1 MTMLPILHL
10 ILLPLIIYQTTS
22 FASAVDPTQGFT
34 QLPLDNSNFQIQ
46 KPYDVSVNQR
56 YTFTN
61 GVHKFWIYPTD
72 KPFMSGSNTQPRT
85 EIRITVSKNSI
96 SQNMFLL
103 LLLLLFCLYI
113 PSYIHH
119 FTLYFYFQGYDY
131 TSGIWQF
138 EGYGYVPSG
147 TSGVC
152 IMQVFG
158 GSSTATTSQL
168 RVYDGS
174 LTYYRSPVLSANI
187 YNRWFRV
194 NAIHDVGANNVK
206 IYIDGWS
213 SHAEKNL
220 KSLSPW
226 LRLLTLII
234 IGLWSKNSLFP
245 ITCPL
250 RFHIFTSLSEMRKW
264 SSLLMEFLA
273 ALNQV
278 NLFGTAGRSM
288 RFISSIKSTNF
299 ANSKLFIWA
308 LWPFLSFF
316 LLMASKFRHAHH
328 SSTGKLALSFRR
340 FAHILFLDDLHQ

>member
-1 MTMLPILHL
+1 MTMLPSLHL

-56 YTFTN
+56 YAFTN

-85 EIRITVSKNSI
+85 EIRIT
-96 SQNMFLL
+96 
-103 LLLLLFCLYI
+103 
-113 PSYIHH
+113 
-119 FTLYFYFQGYDY
+119 GYDY

-206 IYIDGWS
+206 IYIDGD
-213 SHAEKNL
+213 L
-220 KSLSPW
+220 KYNGDG
-226 LRLLTLII
+226 RGAGTHYFK
-234 IGLWSKNSLFP
+234 IGVYVQNDPSGY
-245 ITCPL
+245 
-250 RFHIFTSLSEMRKW
+250 
-264 SSLLMEFLA
+264 MESRWRDMKVF
-273 ALNQV
+273 
-278 NLFGTAGRSM
+278 
-288 RFISSIKSTNF
+288 K
-299 ANSKLFIWA
+299 K
-308 LWPFLSFF
+308 
-316 LLMASKFRHAHH
+316 
-328 SSTGKLALSFRR
+328 
-340 FAHILFLDDLHQ
+340 